1 MQTLCYNTSP
11 RNSLAKPKSHEAYH
25 EQEEMMQKKG
35 NQSYLGILEA
45 QIFVCKMLTMQ
56 LRHNTLRYSVVI
68 LVVEIRGS
76 YFCMQNAVMHQS
88 DNATPP

>member
-1 MQTLCYNTSP
+1 MAYQ
-11 RNSLAKPKSHEAYH
+11 SLSHKEKYH

-35 NQSYLGILEA
+35 NQGYQGILEA
-45 QIFVCKMLTMQ
+45 QIFVCKVLTMQ
-56 LRHNTLRYSVVI
+56 LRHNRVRYSVVI
-68 LVVEIRGS
+68 IVVGIRGS